1 MVICDKKNFMLAAYF
16 FGRELKPLAMLSVE
30 C

>member
-1 MVICDKKNFMLAAYF
+1 MVICDKKNFMLAAWC
-16 FGRELKPLAMLSVE
+16 FGRELKPTAMLNFE